1 MLIETSKLLGQQLDW
16 AVAKCKG
23 QPNLVLYEPQL
34 FTPSIDWTQG
44 GPILEQEKICTD
56 YLLDGRWLAISR
68 LDHSR
73 QGLGPTLLIA
83 GMRCYVDSQLGEIVE
98 IPEGLC

>member
-1 MLIETSKLLGQQLDW
+1 MLVRTSDLIGPALDW
-16 AVAKCKG
+16 AVSKAKDEYKPVAVPC
-23 QPNLVLYEPQL
+23 YS
-34 FTPSIDWTQG
+34 TDWNQG

-98 IPEGLC
+98 IPKELLC